1 MTFSEF
7 ERVVNHCPPFYE
19 LLDVFEDGKILS
31 FCFVNL
37 HQNKFSACKS
47 ADDCKQF
54 FLCLLWLF
62 RKDLQKSLPQTEN
75 L

>member
-1 MTFSEF
+1 MPTLKMDGLNFCVLLLGL
-7 ERVVNHCPPFYE
+7 RNDFY
-19 LLDVFEDGKILS
+19 
-31 FCFVNL
+31 L
-37 HQNKFSACKS
+37 HQNKFSSCKS

-75 L
+75 LKNGLHGVCFE